1 MAYINS
7 NADPTDHDETLL
19 YIEGVTSDINRM
31 GFSFTIDIEEDPHL
45 SDTVIV
51 RIPASHVFKFAQVKK
66 GASIRVGYDGVM
78 MESYPVQ
85 ITATTF
91 EVIDQ

>member
-1 MAYINS
+1 MLFVACTNS

-51 RIPASHVFKFAQVKK
+51 RIPASTVFKFAQVKK
-66 GASIRVGYDGVM
+66 RRFD
-78 MESYPVQ
+78 
-85 ITATTF
+85 
-91 EVIDQ
+91 